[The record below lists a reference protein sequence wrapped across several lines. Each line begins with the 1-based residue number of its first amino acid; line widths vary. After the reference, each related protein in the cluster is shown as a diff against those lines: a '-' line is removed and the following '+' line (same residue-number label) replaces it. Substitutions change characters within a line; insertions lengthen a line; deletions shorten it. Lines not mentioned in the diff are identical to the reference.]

1 MISLLKTFGKGI
13 LYVIGAPFFVLALA
27 LFGVIGLGA
36 FIFQI
41 IKSII
46 YFFTGQTFFPELA
59 EDKKLRLMR
68 EAAKQEKE
76 EQKTSDVFSPLY
88 QEPKVGSEY
97 EKQMAEQEETIFMQR
112 EAPAPAP
119 QPVAAPTPAPAHS
132 IEDAVFEDTS
142 SLEDFIEQEEDDI
155 PEAPAQEEVVE
166 EQHTVLE
173 TNETPKEEEEDF
185 EVLDTYVPRSSTYS
199 AADDDEDNDTDS
211 GVDIFNL

>member
-46 YFFTGQTFFPELA
+46 YFFTGQTFFPELP

-68 EAAKQEKE
+68 EAAKQEAE

-112 EAPAPAP
+112 EAPTPVP
-119 QPVAAPTPAPAHS
+119 QPVPTPAPAPAHS